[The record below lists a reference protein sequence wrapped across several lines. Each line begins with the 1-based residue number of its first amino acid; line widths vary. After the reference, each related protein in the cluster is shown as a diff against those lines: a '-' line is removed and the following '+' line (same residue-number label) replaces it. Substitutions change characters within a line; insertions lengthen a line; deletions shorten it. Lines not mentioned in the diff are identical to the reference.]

1 MEAIKDFFTYLFLY
15 PIIGVCAVLLYAVL
29 LWILNN
35 SIKFLFNDVV
45 VSNFVSE
52 KNKPTDL
59 KGEQT
64 KKVDDSPK

>member
-15 PIIGVCAVLLYAVL
+15 PIIGVCAILLYAVL
-29 LWILNN
+29 LWILSN
-35 SIKFLFNDVV
+35 SINFLFNDI
-45 VSNFVSE
+45 FVSK
-52 KNKPTDL
+52 KNKTTEL